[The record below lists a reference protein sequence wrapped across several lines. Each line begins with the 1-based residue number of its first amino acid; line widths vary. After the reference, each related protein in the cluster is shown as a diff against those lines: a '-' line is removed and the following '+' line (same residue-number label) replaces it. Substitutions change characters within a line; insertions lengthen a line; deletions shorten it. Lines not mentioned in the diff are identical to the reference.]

1 MPKPTNK
8 PLRSLLK
15 QSEPDL
21 LPGRDYTLSGREATV
36 NAIAADS
43 RQVQAG
49 TLFAALPGSKHDGR
63 NFIAEAV
70 AGGAGAVLS
79 DMEAVIPE
87 GVTAIRAAN
96 PRLVLAHLAAA
107 FYDAQPAHCAAV
119 TGTNGKTS
127 TAQFVREIAAS
138 LGHAA
143 ASIGTLGVIG
153 PDLDHYGT
161 LTTPDAITLH
171 KILAEL
177 AAARITHLCLEAS
190 SHGLA
195 QERLAAVTVQ
205 AAGFTNLT
213 RDHLDFHGTMEDYF
227 AAKAHLFDTV
237 LQSGGTA
244 VLNADAPQAVELAQR
259 AHARNCRVL
268 TYGLA
273 GDDYRLLSVTPHSHG
288 QQISVRL
295 FGETITVDLNIA
307 GRFQVWN
314 ALCAAGLAHGL
325 GLDAK
330 TALLALPKLTGVH
343 GRLQL
348 AGIHQS
354 GAAVFVDYAHTP
366 DALETVLQALRPHVT
381 GSGRLIVVFGCG
393 GNRDTGKRPVM
404 GGIAQRLADI
414 AIVTDDNPRR
424 EDPAAI
430 RAAILSGCQPAPVVQ
445 EIGDRDA
452 AIRRAISLLQSGDI
466 LVIAG
471 KGHEPGQIVGDVVLP
486 FDDAAVARH
495 YLTQGTLRTS

>member
-1 MPKPTNK
+1 MTQPTNK
-8 PLRSLLK
+8 TLRQLLK
-15 QSEPDL
+15 QSEPAL
-21 LPGRDYTLSGREATV
+21 QAGRDYTLNGDDVATC
-36 NAIAADS
+36 AITADS

-70 AGGAGAVLS
+70 AKGASVVLS
-79 DMEAVIPE
+79 DTEATIPA
-87 GVTAIRAAN
+87 GVTAILSAN

-107 FYDAQPAHCAAV
+107 FYGAQPAHCAAV

-138 LGHAA
+138 LGQAA

-153 PDLDHYGT
+153 PGLDHYGT

-195 QERLAAVTVQ
+195 QERLAAVAVQ

-227 AAKAHLFDTV
+227 AAKARLFDSI
-237 LQSGGTA
+237 LQPGGTA
-244 VLNADAPQAVELAQR
+244 VLNADAPQAAELAKR
-259 AHARNCRVL
+259 AQARGCRVL

-273 GDDYRLLSVTPHSHG
+273 GEDYRLLSVTPHSHG
-288 QQISVRL
+288 QRLAVRL
-295 FGETITVDLNIA
+295 FGETMAVDLNIA

-330 TALLALPKLTGVH
+330 ATLLALPKLTGVH

-348 AGIHQS
+348 AGTHHN

-381 GSGRLIVVFGCG
+381 GSGRLISVFGCG
-393 GNRDTGKRPVM
+393 GNRDAGKRPVM

-430 RAAILSGCQPAPVVQ
+430 RAAILSGCQPVPVVQ

-452 AIRRAISLLQSGDI
+452 AIRHAISLLQSGDI

-471 KGHEPGQIVGDVVLP
+471 KGHEPGQIVGDMVLP

-495 YLTQGTLRTS
+495 YLTQGI

>member
-1 MPKPTNK
+1 MTPPKNS

-15 QSEPDL
+15 LSEPAL
-21 LPGRDYTLSGREATV
+21 QAGRDYTLSSGDAMVASIT
-36 NAIAADS
+36 ADS

-63 NFIAEAV
+63 NFITEAV
-70 AGGAGAVLS
+70 AKGAGTVLS
-79 DMEAVIPE
+79 DLEAQIPDT
-87 GVTAIRAAN
+87 VTALRSAN

-107 FYDAQPAHCAAV
+107 FYGTQPAHCAAV

-127 TAQFVREIAAS
+127 TAQFVREIAAA
-138 LGHAA
+138 LGHNA

-153 PDLDHYGT
+153 PGLDHYGT

-177 AAARITHLCLEAS
+177 AVARITHVCLEAS

-195 QERLAAVTVQ
+195 QERLAAVAVQ

-213 RDHLDFHGTMEDYF
+213 RDHLDFHGTMDAYF
-227 AAKAHLFDTV
+227 AAKARLFDAI
-237 LQSGGTA
+237 LQPGGTA
-244 VLNADAPQAVELAQR
+244 VLNADTPQATELAQR
-259 AHARNCRVL
+259 ARARGCRVL

-273 GDDYRLLSVTPHSHG
+273 GADYKLLSVTPHSHG
-288 QQISVRL
+288 QRLKVRL
-295 FGETITVDLNIA
+295 FGEAMAIDLNIA

-325 GLDAK
+325 GLEAK
-330 TALLALPKLTGVH
+330 AALQALPQLTGVH

-348 AGIHQS
+348 AGAHRN

-381 GSGRLIVVFGCG
+381 GAGRLIAVFGCG
-393 GNRDTGKRPVM
+393 GNRDAGKRPVM

-445 EIGDRDA
+445 EIGDRDT
-452 AIRRAISLLQSGDI
+452 AIRHAISLLQSGDI

-471 KGHEPGQIVGDVVLP
+471 KGHEPGQIIGDTVLP
-486 FDDAAVARH
+486 FDDAAVTRH
-495 YLTQGTLRTS
+495 YLTQGLL